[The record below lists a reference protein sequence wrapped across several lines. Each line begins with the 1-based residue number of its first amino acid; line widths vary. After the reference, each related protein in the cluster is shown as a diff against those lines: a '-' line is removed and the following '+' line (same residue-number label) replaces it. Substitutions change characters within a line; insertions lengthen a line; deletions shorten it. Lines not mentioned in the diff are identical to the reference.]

1 VSGRQPPR
9 TVGANLKE
17 MTIMSETKSAYVER
31 QIENIKSWSSEIDK
45 FQLQADRAVGKNIDR
60 YKKYIEELKEKR
72 SGLEAKV
79 SEIEKAVESG
89 WEELKTGADKAFK
102 ELDKSFK
109 TAKAF
114 FN

>member
-1 VSGRQPPR
+1 
-9 TVGANLKE
+9 
-17 MTIMSETKSAYVER
+17 MSETKKSYVAR

-45 FQLQADRAVGKNIDR
+45 FQVQTDRAIGKKVDR
-60 YKKYIEELKEKR
+60 YKKHIEELKEKR
-72 SGLEAKV
+72 SGLEAKI

-89 WEELKTGADKAFK
+89 WEELKTGSDKAFK

-109 TAKAF
+109 AAKAF